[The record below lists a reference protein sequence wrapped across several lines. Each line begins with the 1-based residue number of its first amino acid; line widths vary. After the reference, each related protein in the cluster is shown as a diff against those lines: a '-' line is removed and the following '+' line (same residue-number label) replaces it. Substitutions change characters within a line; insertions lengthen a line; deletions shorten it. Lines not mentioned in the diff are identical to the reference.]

1 MGDGKTAD
9 VIMELKE
16 PRNINA
22 FGKHLK
28 NFKQDAWEN
37 CRETIV
43 ESGNMAKV
51 LLKYTQ
57 PCVISTYTSTILLNL
72 KFNVL
77 LGIVN

>member
-1 MGDGKTAD
+1 MGDGETAD
-9 VIMELKE
+9 IIMKLTD
-16 PRNINA
+16 PSFINA
-22 FGKHLK
+22 FGKNVK

-37 CRETIV
+37 RRETIV

-57 PCVISTYTSTILLNL
+57 PCVISTYTSTILLDF

-77 LGIVN
+77 LGVVN

>member
-9 VIMELKE
+9 TIMNLKE
-16 PRNINA
+16 PSYINLY
-22 FGKHLK
+22 GRHVE
-28 NFKQDAWEN
+28 NFEQDAWDN
-37 CRETIV
+37 CCETIV

-57 PCVISTYTSTILLNL
+57 PCVISTYTSTILLNF

>member
-1 MGDGKTAD
+1 MGDWKRAD
-9 VIMELKE
+9 FIMTLKDPSFITLYGRRVE
-16 PRNINA
+16 
-22 FGKHLK
+22 

-43 ESGNMAKV
+43 ESGNTAKV

-57 PCVISTYTSTILLNL
+57 PCVISTYTSTILLNF

>member
-1 MGDGKTAD
+1 MGDWKTAD
-9 VIMELKE
+9 FIMTLTDPGFISLYGRRVE
-16 PRNINA
+16 
-22 FGKHLK
+22 

-43 ESGNMAKV
+43 ESGNTAKV

-57 PCVISTYTSTILLNL
+57 PCVISTYTSTILLNF

>member
-1 MGDGKTAD
+1 MGDEKTAAF
-9 VIMELKE
+9 IMKLKK
-16 PRNINA
+16 PSDINLY
-22 FGKHLK
+22 GRRVE

-57 PCVISTYTSTILLNL
+57 PCVISTHKSTILLNF